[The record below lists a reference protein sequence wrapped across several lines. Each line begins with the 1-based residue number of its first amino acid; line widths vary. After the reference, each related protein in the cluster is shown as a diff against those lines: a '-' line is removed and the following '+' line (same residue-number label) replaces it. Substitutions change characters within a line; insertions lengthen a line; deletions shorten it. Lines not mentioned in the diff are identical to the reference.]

1 MRIRTHLSISAL
13 AGRGDVSPEVR
24 RIGAAQLVSGLG
36 STGAS
41 LALYYLAF
49 TGGGRASD
57 AAIASAAWTVLYILG
72 TLVSRTVAVRFDHRH
87 VFVAEVAL
95 KAVIYCIPLV
105 FALIGTVSLAAIVV
119 TLGLAGLV
127 AGVTQPAYYEVLQD
141 LSPPNG
147 VAVANAFIGSRFAVS
162 AIVGALAGGVV
173 FAAVGATWLF
183 FVNVLSYLPLL
194 WVVARLPKRG
204 SGAKSTASRPPL
216 GAALKAVFGTRRMRL
231 GIVIDL
237 LVIVL
242 AIPTPLLTKLAN
254 GVGSSA
260 TYYGIVAAASS
271 LGMALAM
278 PFLTRLKRRRTAPGV
293 VIGCIV
299 ALAVGSL
306 LVGLLGA
313 IGVSGVSGVILLAVA
328 ITVAFVGSYS
338 AADKLLAVVQVTA
351 SATERAVAIA
361 TVSIV
366 AMAAETVANLVEG
379 VLADAIPVWWIQVV
393 AGLLAAILATVG
405 VVAKRR
411 GWLPSEPAPAT

>member
-1 MRIRTHLSISAL
+1 
-13 AGRGDVSPEVR
+13 
-24 RIGAAQLVSGLG
+24 
-36 STGAS
+36 
-41 LALYYLAF
+41 
-49 TGGGRASD
+49 
-57 AAIASAAWTVLYILG
+57 
-72 TLVSRTVAVRFDHRH
+72 
-87 VFVAEVAL
+87 
-95 KAVIYCIPLV
+95 
-105 FALIGTVSLAAIVV
+105 
-119 TLGLAGLV
+119 
-127 AGVTQPAYYEVLQD
+127 
-141 LSPPNG
+141 
-147 VAVANAFIGSRFAVS
+147 
-162 AIVGALAGGVV
+162 
-173 FAAVGATWLF
+173 
-183 FVNVLSYLPLL
+183 
-194 WVVARLPKRG
+194 
-204 SGAKSTASRPPL
+204 
-216 GAALKAVFGTRRMRL
+216 
-231 GIVIDL
+231 
-237 LVIVL
+237 
-242 AIPTPLLTKLAN
+242 LLTKLAN

-328 ITVAFVGSYS
+328 ITTAFVGSYS